1 MSDQEQAL
9 QHLLAQLAEHQ
20 QLEQLLR
27 EQQRLLLTLLSNLP
41 GMAYRC
47 RNSADWRMEFV
58 SEGCLALTGYAVA
71 DLLDNSQRAAYAEL
85 IHPAD
90 RDRVWEQ
97 IQQALYRREP
107 FRLSYR
113 IITAAG
119 EERWV
124 LEQGRG
130 VFDARGAV
138 QALEGFISDITD
150 RKQTEELL
158 QLSEARYRAIIESQT
173 DLLCRFLSNGTLTFV
188 NDAYSRYFARPR
200 DAILATDFLSIVPE
214 SDQDAVR
221 ARIVRCDAG
230 HPLSTC
236 VHQVMRGDGQW
247 RWMQWTVQAILD
259 ENDCLL
265 ELQAVG
271 HDITEQQHA
280 EATLRESEERYRRI
294 VETAQEGIWQI
305 DAQGR
310 TTFANA
316 RMAEMLGCSVAAMQG
331 KTLFDFMDEE
341 GQCLAKEK
349 IERRRQ
355 GIAEQHDFKFRRLD
369 GGEIWTLLSTNPILD
384 AQGRYAGA
392 LAMIIDISD
401 RKHMEEALRQ
411 LATHDALT
419 GLFNRR
425 YFFTLAERELERSQ
439 RYGHPLALLML
450 DLDHFK
456 AINDSR
462 GHQAGDQV
470 LRAVAGIIQA
480 SLRQIDV
487 VGRYGGEEFV
497 VLLPETARMTAVA
510 VARRLCTA
518 VAAES
523 VEVQGG
529 RLSVT
534 ISIGVAVG
542 FGDVAL
548 NLEEMLERADR
559 ALYAA
564 KATGRNRVV
573 VWPLVDAG

>member
-9 QHLLAQLAEHQ
+9 QRLLARLTEHQ
-20 QLEQLLR
+20 QLEHLLR

-47 RNSADWRMEFV
+47 RNSTDWRMEFV
-58 SEGCLALTGYAVA
+58 SEGCLALTGYAVT
-71 DLLDNSQRAAYAEL
+71 DLLDSQHMAYAEL

-90 RDRVWEQ
+90 RDRVREQ

-138 QALEGFISDITD
+138 QALEGFITDITD

-158 QLSEARYRAIIESQT
+158 QLSEARYQAIIESQT
-173 DLLCRFLSNGTLTFV
+173 DLLCRFLFNGMLTFV
-188 NDAYSRYFARPR
+188 NDAYCRYFDRPR
-200 DAILATDFLSIVPE
+200 DAILATDFLLIVPE
-214 SDQDAVR
+214 LDRDTVR
-221 ARIVRCDAG
+221 ACIAQCDAG
-230 HPLSTC
+230 HPLSTY
-236 VHQVMRGDGQW
+236 VHQVMRSDEQW
-247 RWMQWTVQAILD
+247 RWMQWTVQAILG
-259 ENDCLL
+259 ENDSLL

-271 HDITEQQHA
+271 RDITEQRYA

-305 DAQGR
+305 DAEGR

-316 RMAEMLGCSVAAMQG
+316 RMAEMLGCSLDALQG
-331 KTLFDFMDEE
+331 RLLFDFMDEE
-341 GQCLAKEK
+341 GRRIAEANL
-349 IERRRQ
+349 ERRRQ
-355 GIAEQHDFKFRRLD
+355 GITEQHDFKFRRLD

-384 AQGRYAGA
+384 AEGRYAGA

-401 RKHMEEALRQ
+401 RKRMEETLRQ

-470 LRAVAGIIQA
+470 LRAVASIIQTN
-480 SLRQIDV
+480 LRQIDV

-497 VLLPETARMTAVA
+497 VLLPETARMTALAVAKRLCAAVA
-510 VARRLCTA
+510 VQ
-518 VAAES
+518 S
-523 VEVQGG
+523 VE
-529 RLSVT
+529 LSGESLPIT
-534 ISIGVAVG
+534 ISVGMAVG
-542 FGDVAL
+542 FGDAAL

-564 KATGRNRVV
+564 KATGRNRVA

>member
-9 QHLLAQLAEHQ
+9 QRLLAQLAEHQ
-20 QLEQLLR
+20 QLEHLLR

-47 RNSADWRMEFV
+47 RNSTDWRMEFV
-58 SEGCLALTGYAVA
+58 SEGCLALTGYAVT
-71 DLLDNSQRAAYAEL
+71 DLLDSQHMAYAEL

-130 VFDARGAV
+130 VFDTRGAV
-138 QALEGFISDITD
+138 QALEGFITDITD

-173 DLLCRFLSNGTLTFV
+173 DLLCRFLSNGMLTFV
-188 NDAYSRYFARPR
+188 NDAYCGYFACPR
-200 DAILATDFLSIVPE
+200 DAILATDLLAIVPE
-214 SDQDAVR
+214 PDRDTVR
-221 ARIVRCDAG
+221 AHIAQCGAG
-230 HPLSTC
+230 HPLSTY
-236 VHQVMRGDGQW
+236 VHQVRRGDGQW
-247 RWMQWTVQAILD
+247 RWMQWTVQAVLG
-259 ENDCLL
+259 ENDSLL
-265 ELQAVG
+265 ELQAAG
-271 HDITEQQHA
+271 RDITEQRHA

-305 DAQGR
+305 DAEGR

-341 GQCLAKEK
+341 GQCLARERL
-349 IERRRQ
+349 ERRRQ
-355 GIAEQHDFKFRRLD
+355 GIAEQHDFRFRRLD
-369 GGEIWTLLSTNPILD
+369 GGEIWALLSTNPILD
-384 AQGRYAGA
+384 AEGRYAGA

-401 RKHMEEALRQ
+401 RKRMEETLRQ

-497 VLLPETARMTAVA
+497 VLLPETARATALAVAKRLCAAVA
-510 VARRLCTA
+510 VQ
-518 VAAES
+518 S
-523 VEVQGG
+523 VELPGEC
-529 RLSVT
+529 LPIT

-564 KATGRNRVV
+564 KATGRNRVA

>member
-9 QHLLAQLAEHQ
+9 QRLLAQLAEHQ
-20 QLEQLLR
+20 QLEHLLR

-47 RNSADWRMEFV
+47 RNSTDWRMEFV
-58 SEGCLALTGYAVA
+58 SEGCLALTGYAVT
-71 DLLDNSQRAAYAEL
+71 DLLDSQHMAYAEL

-130 VFDARGAV
+130 VFDTRGAV
-138 QALEGFISDITD
+138 QALEGFITDITD

-173 DLLCRFLSNGTLTFV
+173 DLLCRFLSNGMLTFV
-188 NDAYSRYFARPR
+188 NDAYCGYFACPR
-200 DAILATDFLSIVPE
+200 DAILATDLLAIVPE
-214 SDQDAVR
+214 PDRDTVR
-221 ARIVRCDAG
+221 AHIAQCGAG
-230 HPLSTC
+230 HPLSTY
-236 VHQVMRGDGQW
+236 VHQVRRGDGQW
-247 RWMQWTVQAILD
+247 RWMQWTVQAVLG
-259 ENDCLL
+259 ENDSLL
-265 ELQAVG
+265 ELQAAG
-271 HDITEQQHA
+271 RDITEQRHA

-305 DAQGR
+305 DAEGR

-341 GQCLAKEK
+341 GQCLARERL
-349 IERRRQ
+349 ERRRQ
-355 GIAEQHDFKFRRLD
+355 GIAEQHDFRFRRLD

-384 AQGRYAGA
+384 AQGCYAGA

-401 RKHMEEALRQ
+401 RKHMEETLRQ

-456 AINDSR
+456 AVNDSR

-470 LRAVAGIIQA
+470 LRAVAGIIQT

-497 VLLPETARMTAVA
+497 VLLPETARMTALA
-510 VARRLCTA
+510 VAKRLCTA
-518 VAAES
+518 VAAQS
-523 VEVQGG
+523 VELHGEC
-529 RLSVT
+529 LPIT

-542 FGDVAL
+542 FGDAAL
-548 NLEEMLERADR
+548 NLEELLERADR

-564 KATGRNRVV
+564 KSTGRNRVV